1 MATYNKQ
8 PISKTDVGPL
18 FVQPVQAG
26 SVALRTSTTVTT
38 DGYEFRLPLVT
49 ADPSAA
55 FVAEGEER

>member
-26 SVALRTSTTVTT
+26 SVAFRTSTPSRRTATT
-38 DGYEFRLPLVT
+38 SVCPW
-49 ADPSAA
+49 
-55 FVAEGEER
+55 